1 MLNLYVKLSIMKRL
15 FLLLF
20 AVTAFSS
27 CTKHYMQLATL
38 SSDSV
43 FLDEGSYI
51 YKDDNIAID
60 YLFSTD
66 DGVFEFAVL
75 NISDGDIYIDLEKS
89 VFVYDKMVYDHF
101 VRDISV
107 TTYSEASSSYSNG
120 LISYNGKRLYGDLSS
135 ESEGVAVT
143 STSKMPSTILIPKG
157 SYRNF
162 YGFDLNNNIYRQVF
176 FARDPKKD
184 EDVSLS
190 RKDMNDPIDFSNIIY
205 VICDNNEY
213 SIRNDFEVSEIRNV
227 LLTKNCQIDI
237 APNIYYTHYTTQTV
251 VNGYYGYYFDD
262 RSYNTTDL
270 DY

>member
-1 MLNLYVKLSIMKRL
+1 MKRL

-43 FLDEGSYI
+43 FLDEGCYI

-60 YLFSTD
+60 YLFNTD

-89 VFVYDKMVYDHF
+89 VFIYNRQVYDYAG
-101 VRDISV
+101 RETS
-107 TTYSEASSSYSNG
+107 
-120 LISYNGKRLYGDLSS
+120 
-135 ESEGVAVT
+135 VT

-157 SYRNF
+157 AYRNF
-162 YGFDLNNNIYRQVF
+162 YGFNLNNNIYRQVF

-190 RKDMNDPIDFSNIIY
+190 SNDMNDPIVFSNIIY

>member
-1 MLNLYVKLSIMKRL
+1 MLNLYVKLSLMKRL

-20 AVTAFSS
+20 AFIAFSS

-43 FLDEGSYI
+43 FLDEGCYV

-66 DGVFEFAVL
+66 DGVFEFAVF

-89 VFVYDKMVYDHF
+89 VFIYNRQVYDYAG
-101 VRDISV
+101 RETS
-107 TTYSEASSSYSNG
+107 
-120 LISYNGKRLYGDLSS
+120 
-135 ESEGVAVT
+135 VT

-157 SYRNF
+157 AYRNF
-162 YGFDLNNNIYRQVF
+162 YGFNLNNNIYRQVF

-237 APNIYYTHYTTQTV
+237 APNIYYTHYSTQTV

>member
-1 MLNLYVKLSIMKRL
+1 
-15 FLLLF
+15 
-20 AVTAFSS
+20 
-27 CTKHYMQLATL
+27 MQLVTL
-38 SSDSV
+38 HSDNVSDV
-43 FLDEGSYI
+43 DDSFI
-51 YKDDNIAID
+51 YRDDNIIID
-60 YLFSTD
+60 YIFNKK
-66 DGVFEFAVL
+66 DGVFEFTVL
-75 NISDGDIYIDLEKS
+75 NISEGDIFIDMKKS
-89 VFVYDKMVYDHF
+89 VFVYDKMVYDYAG
-101 VRDISV
+101 REKSV
-107 TTYSEASSSYSNG
+107 TAYAESSTTYANAIVSSSGRYAFGHS
-120 LISYNGKRLYGDLSS
+120 
-135 ESEGVAVT
+135 
-143 STSKMPSTILIPKG
+143 STSKKGVSTTSLTKMPSVVLIPKG
-157 SYRNF
+157 TYRTF
-162 YGFDLNNNIYRQVF
+162 TGFDINDTIYRQLF

-227 LLTKNCQIDI
+227 LLTKNCPIDI

>member
-1 MLNLYVKLSIMKRL
+1 MKRL

-43 FLDEGSYI
+43 FLDEGCYI

-60 YLFSTD
+60 YLFNTD

-89 VFVYDKMVYDHF
+89 VFIYNGQVYDYAG
-101 VRDISV
+101 RETS
-107 TTYSEASSSYSNG
+107 
-120 LISYNGKRLYGDLSS
+120 LI
-135 ESEGVAVT
+135 

-184 EDVSLS
+184 ENVSLS